1 MERPGGLTLR
11 VDLLLWLGLIAAAA
25 GLRLARLDAL
35 PLWRWLVFREAC
47 GSLDSMY
54 IVEAQIRVPVP

>member
-1 MERPGGLTLR
+1 MERPGGLTVR
-11 VDLLLWLGLIAAAA
+11 VDLLWLGLIAAAA
-25 GLRLARLDAL
+25 SLRLARLDAL
-35 PLWRWLVFREAC
+35 PLWRWLVFREAY